1 MEGYMTLYELNA
13 RVRQVLDRGM
23 ADEYWVQAELSE
35 VRIHATGHCY
45 LELVQKDPR
54 ADTLLAKARATIWRS
69 VFCLLKPYF
78 EQATGQVL
86 APGIRVLLKVTPTF
100 HELYGYSLTVT
111 DIDPSYTL
119 GDTAQR
125 RRQILERLE
134 QEGVLTLNKE
144 LMLPALCLR
153 IAVISSE
160 SAAGYGDFIDQLH
173 RSPQGY
179 AFRTKLFPAVMQ
191 GGGVEASVIQALEAI
206 YRQQERWDAVVIVR
220 GGGATSDLTG
230 FDTYLLAAH
239 CAQFPL
245 PILTG
250 IGHERDDTVVDAV
263 AHTRVK
269 TPTAAAEFLLAHMD
283 QTAACLDGMAS
294 RLGLAARRRMEAEH
308 LRLERLAARLPAAAR
323 LRSATEAHRLQ
334 EAASRLALHLRLRL
348 AGEQHRL
355 ALLQHRLDSAS
366 PQRMLRRGYAWVV
379 DADGRV
385 LTDASRV
392 RPGEILHVRMWKGR
406 IEATVQAVE
415 PMPDETQQTT
425 DNYK

>member
-1 MEGYMTLYELNA
+1 MEGCMTLYELNA
-13 RVRQVLDRGM
+13 RVRQVLDQGM

-45 LELVQKDPR
+45 LELVQKDPGT
-54 ADTLLAKARATIWRS
+54 DMLLAKARATIWRS

-119 GDTAQR
+119 GDTAR
-125 RRQILERLE
+125 RRREILERLE

-144 LMLPALCLR
+144 LVLPALCLR

-173 RSPQGY
+173 HSSRRY
-179 AFRTKLFPAVMQ
+179 AFRTHLFPAVMQ
-191 GGGVEASVIQALEAI
+191 GGGVEASIIQALETI
-206 YRQQERWDAVVIVR
+206 YRQQARWDAVVIVR
-220 GGGATSDLTG
+220 GGGATSDLAG

-283 QTAACLDGMAS
+283 QTAAYLDETAS

-308 LRLERLAARLPAAAR
+308 LRLERVAALLPAAAR
-323 LRSATEAHRLQ
+323 LRLTTEEHRLQ
-334 EAASRLALHLRLRL
+334 DVSSRLALHLRLRL
-348 AGEQHRL
+348 THEEHRL
-355 ALLQHRLDSAS
+355 ALLQQRLDSVS
-366 PQRMLRRGYAWVV
+366 PQRLLRRGYAWVV
-379 DADGRV
+379 GSDGRV

-392 RPGEILHVRMWKGR
+392 RPGEQLHIRMWKGR
-406 IEATVQAVE
+406 IEATVQTVE
-415 PMPDETQQTT
+415 LMPDETEQTT
-425 DNYK
+425 DH